1 MKQSFFRIK
10 YENLSELWEKCCS
23 FKTKLIR
30 ICNDDVCSFE
40 YLLSSIDIKQK
51 YETNFN
57 AQVILLISKTLNS
70 SGSGGW
76 I

>member
-30 ICNDDVCSFE
+30 ICNDDVVLNIYSPV
-40 YLLSSIDIKQK
+40 L
-51 YETNFN
+51 
-57 AQVILLISKTLNS
+57 TLNKNMKQILMLRS
-70 SGSGGW
+70 SC
-76 I
+76 